1 MFGNRA
7 QMQSMM
13 KKARKMQEE
22 MKKLQD
28 EIKKKTVDVTVGGG
42 AVSVVLLAA
51 QRNERAITSLKIAK
65 DAIDPNDSDML
76 EDLLITAINEA
87 SRKVDDM
94 VSNDMGKIT
103 GGLGLPGGLF

>member
-28 EIKKKTVDVTVGGG
+28 E
-42 AVSVVLLAA
+42 
-51 QRNERAITSLKIAK
+51 R
-65 DAIDPNDSDML
+65 
-76 EDLLITAINEA
+76 
-87 SRKVDDM
+87 
-94 VSNDMGKIT
+94 
-103 GGLGLPGGLF
+103 

>member
-28 EIKKKTVDVTVGGG
+28 EIKQKTVDVTVGGG
-42 AVSVVLLAA
+42 AVSVIMNGDK
-51 QRNERAITSLKIAK
+51 QITSLTISK
-65 DAIDPNDSDML
+65 DAIDPNDAEML
-76 EDLLITAINEA
+76 EDLIATAINEA
-87 SRKVDDM
+87 SRKVDAM
-94 VSNDMGKIT
+94 VSENMSKVT

>member
-7 QMQSMM
+7 QMQNMM

-42 AVSVVLLAA
+42 AVSVVMNGDK
-51 QRNERAITSLKIAK
+51 QIISLKIAK

>member
-1 MFGNRA
+1 
-7 QMQSMM
+7 M

-42 AVSVVLLAA
+42 AVSVVMNGDK
-51 QRNERAITSLKIAK
+51 QITSLKIAK

>member
-7 QMQSMM
+7 QMQNMM

-28 EIKKKTVDVTVGGG
+28 EIKKKTVDVTVCGG
-42 AVSVVLLAA
+42 AVSVVMNGDK
-51 QRNERAITSLKIAK
+51 QITSLKIAK

-94 VSNDMGKIT
+94 VSNDMSKIT

>member
-7 QMQSMM
+7 QMQSMV

-28 EIKKKTVDVTVGGG
+28 EIKQKTVDVTVGGG
-42 AVSVVLLAA
+42 AVSVIMNGDK
-51 QRNERAITSLKIAK
+51 QITSLTISK
-65 DAIDPNDSDML
+65 DAIDPNDAEML
-76 EDLLITAINEA
+76 EDLIATAVNEA

-94 VSNDMGKIT
+94 VSENMSKVT

>member
-28 EIKKKTVDVTVGGG
+28 KIKQKTVDVTVGGG
-42 AVSVVLLAA
+42 AVSVIMNGDK
-51 QRNERAITSLKIAK
+51 QITSLTISK
-65 DAIDPNDSDML
+65 DAIDPNDAEML
-76 EDLLITAINEA
+76 EDLIATAVNEA

-94 VSNDMGKIT
+94 VSENMSKVT

>member
-1 MFGNRA
+1 VLEIDF
-7 QMQSMM
+7 SE
-13 KKARKMQEE
+13 EE

-42 AVSVVLLAA
+42 AVSVVMNGDK
-51 QRNERAITSLKIAK
+51 QITSLKIAK

>member
-28 EIKKKTVDVTVGGG
+28 EIKKKN
-42 AVSVVLLAA
+42 VSVVMNGDK
-51 QRNERAITSLKIAK
+51 QITSLKIAK

>member
-22 MKKLQD
+22 MKTLQD
-28 EIKKKTVDVTVGGG
+28 EIKQKTVDVTVGGG
-42 AVSVVLLAA
+42 AVSVIMNGDK
-51 QRNERAITSLKIAK
+51 QITSLTISK
-65 DAIDPNDSDML
+65 DAIDPNDAEML
-76 EDLLITAINEA
+76 EDLIATAVNEA

-94 VSNDMGKIT
+94 VSENMSKVT

>member
-28 EIKKKTVDVTVGGG
+28 EIKQKTVDVTVGGG
-42 AVSVVLLAA
+42 AVCVIMNGDK
-51 QRNERAITSLKIAK
+51 QITSLTISK
-65 DAIDPNDSDML
+65 DAIDPNDAEML
-76 EDLLITAINEA
+76 EDLIATAVNEA

-94 VSNDMGKIT
+94 VSENMSKVT

>member
-7 QMQSMM
+7 QMQNMM

-42 AVSVVLLAA
+42 AVSVVMHGDK
-51 QRNERAITSLKIAK
+51 QITSLKIAK

>member
-28 EIKKKTVDVTVGGG
+28 EIKQKTVAVTVGGG
-42 AVSVVLLAA
+42 AVSVIMNGDK
-51 QRNERAITSLKIAK
+51 QITSLTISK
-65 DAIDPNDSDML
+65 DAIDPNDAEML
-76 EDLLITAINEA
+76 EDLIATAINEA

-94 VSNDMGKIT
+94 VSENMSKVT

>member
-1 MFGNRA
+1 
-7 QMQSMM
+7 M

-28 EIKKKTVDVTVGGG
+28 EIKQKTVDVTVGGG
-42 AVSVVLLAA
+42 AVSVIMNGDK
-51 QRNERAITSLKIAK
+51 QITSLTISK
-65 DAIDPNDSDML
+65 DAIDPNDAEML
-76 EDLLITAINEA
+76 EDLIATAINEA

-94 VSNDMGKIT
+94 VSENMSKVT

>member
-28 EIKKKTVDVTVGGG
+28 EIKKKTVDVTVGMNGDK
-42 AVSVVLLAA
+42 
-51 QRNERAITSLKIAK
+51 QITSLKIAK

>member
-7 QMQSMM
+7 QMQNMM

-42 AVSVVLLAA
+42 AVSVVMNGDK
-51 QRNERAITSLKIAK
+51 QITSLQIAK